1 MGLFASAQKDTVAF
15 LEDAVYQW
23 WDGSSEAPPKQRPK
37 EAIPSPS
44 LSVLTWNGS
53 APGFGSSLMQKFPP
67 DSQEYAD
74 LQIFIE
80 NVKKMY
86 PSTVV
91 GDPRSS
97 VVEGNV
103 GTVRAAGKP
112 DYSIDG
118 GPVVD
123 GHV

>member
-1 MGLFASAQKDTVAF
+1 MAF
-15 LEDAVYQW
+15 LEDTVYQW
-23 WDGSSEAPPKQRPK
+23 WDGSSEAPSKQRPK
-37 EAIPSPS
+37 VALPRPS

-53 APGFGSSLMQKFPP
+53 APGFASSLLQKFPEGSP
-67 DSQEYAD
+67 EHAD
-74 LQIFIE
+74 LMVFID

-97 VVEGNV
+97 VVGGNV

-112 DYSIDG
+112 DYSIEG
-118 GPVVD
+118 GPD
-123 GHV
+123 F